1 MINCILLSN
10 FMKVLNLFIFIFFNS
25 TYFLSQIPFSEIVK
39 CFDSD
44 SIKTLENLKS
54 KEKYRIESKEKFGK
68 ELEIYSFVY
77 DVKPTIKK
85 KLFFGEYY
93 FFELKKNCNFI
104 KELKTK
110 FSYLNDNNKSK
121 KSLNNLK
128 SIHYTLIARKKDTK
142 EVNITFIVQMKNEN
156 FAKTFY
162 DAVKNPNVFRKNLFA
177 IRKNNI
183 VIVFYSNYFQIL
195 SSEISRCI
203 AFNLK
208 ADEYFNYLI

>member
-1 MINCILLSN
+1 
-10 FMKVLNLFIFIFFNS
+10 MKVLNLFIFIFFSSN
-25 TYFLSQIPFSEIVK
+25 YCLSQIPFSEIVK

-44 SIKTLENLKS
+44 SIKTLENLNS

-68 ELEIYSFVY
+68 DLDIYSFVY
-77 DVKPTIKK
+77 NVKPSIKK
-85 KLFFGEYY
+85 KHLFGEYY
-93 FFELKKNCNFI
+93 FLELKKKCNFL

-121 KSLNNLK
+121 KSLNNVK
-128 SIHYTLIARKKDTK
+128 SIYYTLITRKKDTK
-142 EVNITFIVQMKNEN
+142 EVNTTFIVQMKNES

-162 DAVKNPNVFRKNLFA
+162 NAVKNPNVFRKSLFA
-177 IRKNNI
+177 LRKNNI

-195 SSEISRCI
+195 SSDISRCI
-203 AFNLK
+203 AISLK